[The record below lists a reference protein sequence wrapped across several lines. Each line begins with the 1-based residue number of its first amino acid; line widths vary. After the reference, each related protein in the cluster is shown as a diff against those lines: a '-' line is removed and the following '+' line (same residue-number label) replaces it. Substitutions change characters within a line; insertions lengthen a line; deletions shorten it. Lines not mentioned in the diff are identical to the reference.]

1 MIKTNRQE
9 IKDMERYKQYK
20 YEDVGVYIKPEI
32 DDSELHIQTKVNIL
46 TGELYDY
53 GCELITMVESNAKGG
68 YTKLEELIEMI
79 EWCRVSAVI
88 IWSYSEIEEELLDK
102 LKEAC
107 YKNGIE
113 INAYK
118 EDIQS
123 LLFE

>member
-1 MIKTNRQE
+1 M
-9 IKDMERYKQYK
+9 DRYKQYK

-32 DDSELHIQTKVNIL
+32 DDSELHIQTKINIL
-46 TGELYDY
+46 TEDLYDY
-53 GCELITMVESNAKGG
+53 GCEPITMVESNAKGG

-79 EWCRVSAVI
+79 EWYRVSAVI
-88 IWSYSEIEEELLDK
+88 VWSYSEIEEELLDK

>member
-1 MIKTNRQE
+1 
-9 IKDMERYKQYK
+9 MERYKQYK

-46 TGELYDY
+46 TEELYDY
-53 GCELITMVESNAKGG
+53 GCESITMLESNVKGD
-68 YTKLEELIEMI
+68 YTKLEELIEKI
-79 EWCRVSAVI
+79 EWFRVSAVI
-88 IWSYSEIEEELLDK
+88 IWSYSEIEEELRDK
-102 LKEAC
+102 LRETC

-123 LLFE
+123 LLFD